1 MKLFLQI
8 LFKGIYNFLNDSNY
22 REFLKLV
29 ILYGNKP
36 RYSNAKINFLKY
48 EILIVDYLSFIWQFK
63 EIFVDESYMF
73 NSASRVPIIYDC
85 GANIGLSCIFF
96 KEKFPNSI
104 IKAFEPDP
112 SVFKV
117 LVENLKGYKGIETL
131 NKAVWIN
138 NDEIEFSAE
147 GADAGSIY
155 GNKNKV
161 KVKSVRLKNLI
172 ESENK
177 INMLK
182 IDIEGAEVEILK
194 DCQNSLNNVENI
206 FIEYHSF
213 IKDRQALSSLL
224 NILEE
229 NNFRYFIKQPMDRK
243 IPLINKINKNYPEMD
258 LQLNIFAYKRDY
270 FVK

>member
-8 LFKGIYNFLNDSNY
+8 LFKEIYSFLTDSNY
-22 REFLKLV
+22 RKFLKLAF
-29 ILYGNKP
+29 LYGNKP
-36 RYSNAKINFLKY
+36 RYTNAKVRFLDY

-63 EIFVDESYMF
+63 EIFVDENYMF
-73 NSASRVPIIYDC
+73 NSTSRSPVIYDC
-85 GANIGLSCIFF
+85 GANIGMSCIFF
-96 KEKFPNSI
+96 KKKFPDSKI
-104 IKAFEPDP
+104 IAFEPDP
-112 SVFKV
+112 KVCKV
-117 LVENLKGYKGIETL
+117 LSENLKNYQGIEII

-155 GNKNKV
+155 GNKNKI
-161 KVKSVRLKNLI
+161 KIKSIRLKDLI

-177 INMLK
+177 IDMLK

-194 DCQNSLNNVENI
+194 DCKNNLNNVKNI

-213 IKDRQALSSLL
+213 IKDHQALSSLL
-224 NILEE
+224 KILEE

-243 IPLINKINKNYPEMD
+243 IPFVNKMNKNYPEMD
-258 LQLNIFAYKRDY
+258 LQLNIFAYKEDY